1 MTQQFDSFEEFY
13 TALSEA
19 FRSVMPFDAH
29 PDYSTKLVP
38 SILRMH
44 ANWSPENS
52 NIWVEGVQ
60 DVVADFFEQMCSG
73 IIRGSTMRDEYDAQ
87 QLQWDARIAAEQEA
101 ERLAAEAAAAAEAER
116 LAAEQAEAER
126 LAAEE
131 AANNPQP

>member
-13 TALSEA
+13 PALSEA
-19 FRSVMPFDAH
+19 FRLVIPFDTQAEY
-29 PDYSTKLVP
+29 PTKLIP

-44 ANWSPENS
+44 GGWTPENS

-60 DVVADFFEQMCSG
+60 DIVADFFEQACSG
-73 IIRGSTMRDEYDAQ
+73 IIRASEQRDQYDEEERRWEAQ
-87 QLQWDARIAAEQEA
+87 RAAVAEA
-101 ERLAAEAAAAAEAER
+101 ERLAAEEAAAAEAER
-116 LAAEQAEAER
+116 LAAEQAEADR